1 MNILKN
7 SNSENKGIQ
16 LTKDFVDSLPSKSI
30 TITLKSK
37 EWRELCDYV
46 LWGIEYMK
54 EEVDGGCFA
63 PRSMLL
69 LKRVIFCEQLRK
81 HILERLT
88 RQSSKCSMTLQLHEW
103 NALRDCLWQGTTW
116 AEEHNPKMQIGE
128 CIGYRYHNLIMEKA
142 RKCHQSMTPKEMEAW
157 AYKTAF
163 YCI

>member
-54 EEVDGGCFA
+54 EEVDGGWFA

-69 LKRVIFCEQLRK
+69 LKRVIFC
-81 HILERLT
+81 
-88 RQSSKCSMTLQLHEW
+88 
-103 NALRDCLWQGTTW
+103 
-116 AEEHNPKMQIGE
+116 
-128 CIGYRYHNLIMEKA
+128 
-142 RKCHQSMTPKEMEAW
+142 
-157 AYKTAF
+157 
-163 YCI
+163 